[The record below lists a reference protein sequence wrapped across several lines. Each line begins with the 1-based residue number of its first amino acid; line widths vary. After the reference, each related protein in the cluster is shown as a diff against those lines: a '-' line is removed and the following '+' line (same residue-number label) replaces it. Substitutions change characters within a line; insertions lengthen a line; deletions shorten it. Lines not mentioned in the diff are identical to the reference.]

1 MDKREI
7 KTLDKI
13 YSAFESLLLSN
24 NYDDI
29 TIQDILDKS
38 TVSRSTFYS
47 HFKNKEEILLSF
59 VKHIF
64 SHVFDK
70 NLIKESNHDYSKSS
84 DIDYAHYLAHMLD
97 HFYEDKLLIKA
108 ILSSSAS
115 SIFLNE
121 FEHNLRNMQSIFV
134 DNKFLKDNNIPRD
147 LNVEM
152 ITGEFIYLFKY
163 WIMSN
168 NEYSRDEILKYFIEH
183 NTSFTPNK
191 FQIKKGNK

>member
-7 KTLDKI
+7 KSIEKI
-13 YSAFESLLLSN
+13 YNAFESILLSN

-38 TVSRSTFYS
+38 TVSRSTFYN

-70 NLIKESNHDYSKSS
+70 NLTKESSHDYTKYS
-84 DIDYAHYLAHMLD
+84 DIDYAHYLSHMLD

-115 SIFLNE
+115 SIFLSE
-121 FEHNLRNMQSIFV
+121 FETNLKNMYCTFV
-134 DNKFLKDNNIPRD
+134 DNKFLKDNNIPKD

-163 WIMSN
+163 WIMSDN
-168 NEYSRDEILKYFIEH
+168 DYSRDEMLKYFIEH
-183 NTSFTPNK
+183 NTSFTPNSFK
-191 FQIKKGNK
+191 IERGK